1 MSRSAFYTK
10 FKNSIGVLKEA
21 VEGTVTL
28 DTDYPKIYRK
38 VYKYYQDAGVQ
49 LYNNVDDDY
58 EVILN
63 CIEDDLIVSGV
74 FA

>member
-1 MSRSAFYTK
+1 MSRSSFYSK

-21 VEGTVTL
+21 VEGTVNL

-38 VYKYYQDAGVQ
+38 IYKYYQDNGVQ
-49 LYNNVDDDY
+49 LYNDIEEDY

-63 CIEDDLIVSGV
+63 YIEDDLIVSGV